1 MRATIL
7 FWSAAVLIALIAATV
22 YVVYKFRQA
31 SQERRQRSEERAAEM
46 LLALHKDA
54 AALRDSS
61 SAAATTPGIPPVRS
75 PAAAAPAVPSTLAR
89 RLRILSDTQ
98 RTLYQELRTALPD
111 HTIMAHIRIVDL
123 LDLPAGGAPLER
135 ETRVRELLRERL
147 DFVVCNSDLVPVAGL
162 VLYDSGTERVPD
174 ERIKVESLREL
185 GMRFLR
191 FRADSLPRP
200 AEIRSLVLG

>member
-1 MRATIL
+1 MQSTIL
-7 FWSAAVLIALIAATV
+7 FWSAAILIALIAAGV

-46 LLALHKDA
+46 LLALHKNTVPRDA
-54 AALRDSS
+54 SGA
-61 SAAATTPGIPPVRS
+61 AAATPSIARVQS
-75 PAAAAPAVPSTLAR
+75 PAAAAPALPSTLAR
-89 RLRILSDTQ
+89 RFRILTDTQ
-98 RTLYQELRTALPD
+98 RSLYLDLRAALPD

-123 LDLPAGGAPLER
+123 LDLPAGGAALER

-162 VLYDSGTERVPD
+162 VLYDSSTEPDPD

-185 GMRFLR
+185 GVRFLR